1 MSKKN
6 VAINYTSRDFESIRR
21 DLEEFAKRYYPNTY
35 KDFNRASFGSLM
47 LDSVSYI
54 GDILSFYLD
63 YQMNETF
70 LDSAVEY
77 NNVVKLARQLGYK
90 LQTSPSSY
98 GKMTFF
104 IEVPAGSPGLGPDPT
119 LIPVLQAGSTFT
131 STGGGFYTLL
141 EDVDFDK
148 EGNQVV
154 VGSADSTTGAPL
166 TYVIRAIGTAVSGR
180 SGTESFTIGGFERF
194 RKVPL
199 GVTNVSNIV
208 SVTDS
213 EGNEYFEVDHLSQNV
228 IYKAIRNTTT
238 TRSTVPNLLKA
249 TPVARR
255 FVVETVDNQTFI
267 QFGYGSDS
275 NKLTNP
281 VVDPTEVVLNLNG
294 RSYTTDVDF
303 DPTKLIDTDKFGIGP
318 SNTTLTVRYRF
329 NTTSDVNAAVDTI
342 TGIASSNFK
351 FGNQGAISLTNR
363 NAVINSLEVT
373 NEEQFVGSVS
383 LPSSEEIRQRAFSY
397 FATQNRAVTAQD
409 YQAICYGMPA
419 KFGMIKRVAILKD
432 PDEFKRN
439 VNIYVMSENS
449 SGKLVVANTT
459 LKNNLKNWIT
469 QYKMISDT
477 VDILDAEI
485 VNFDIS
491 YEILIDINA
500 NRFDVISTCNQRL
513 ANKFAMKQDIGEPI
527 KITDVYKELQK
538 VDGVV
543 DVTSVDVGLKSG
555 GIYSE
560 SNYDFD
566 ASLSSDGRMI
576 EAQPNVIFELK
587 YPNIDIKGSIR

>member
-6 VAINYTSRDFESIRR
+6 VAINYTSRDYESIRR

-77 NNVVKLARQLGYK
+77 SNVVRLARQLGYK
-90 LQTSPSSY
+90 LQTSPASY
-98 GKMTFF
+98 GRMTFF
-104 IEVPAGSPGLGPDPT
+104 IEVPATGAGIGPDST

-148 EGNQVV
+148 EGNQIV
-154 VGSADSTTGAPL
+154 VGSADSVTGAPL
-166 TYVIRAIGTAVSGR
+166 TYVIRATGTAVSGR
-180 SGTESFTIGGFERF
+180 GGTESFTIGGFERF

-199 GVTNVSNIV
+199 GVSNISNV
-208 SVTDS
+208 ISVVDS

-228 IYKAIRNTTT
+228 IYKAISNTTA
-238 TRSTVPNLLKA
+238 TRSTVPNNLKA
-249 TPVARR
+249 VPVARR
-255 FVVETVDNQTFI
+255 FIVETIDNETYI

-275 NKLTNP
+275 NDLTNP

-294 RSYTTDVDF
+294 RTYTTDPDF
-303 DPTKLIDTDKFGIGP
+303 DPTKLIDTDKFGVGP
-318 SNTTLTVRYRF
+318 SNTTLTVQYRF
-329 NTTSDVNAAVDTI
+329 NTTLDVNAAVDTI
-342 TGIASSNFK
+342 TGISSANFR
-351 FGNQGAISLTNR
+351 FSNQGSLSLTDR
-363 NAVINSLEVT
+363 NSVINSLEVT

-383 LPSSEEIRQRAFSY
+383 LPSSEEIRQRAFSH

-419 KFGMIKRVAILKD
+419 KFGMIKRVAIAKD

-449 SGKLVVANTT
+449 SGKFALANTS
-459 LKNNLKNWIT
+459 LKNNLKNWLL

-477 VDILDAEI
+477 IDILDAEI
-485 VNFDIS
+485 VNFDVS
-491 YEILIDINA
+491 YEVMIDLNA
-500 NRFDVISTCNQRL
+500 NRFEVINSCNQRL
-513 ANKFAMKQDIGEPI
+513 TNKFSTKYDIGEPI
-527 KITDVYKELQK
+527 RITEIYKALQGTN
-538 VDGVV
+538 GVI
-543 DVTSVDVGLKSG
+543 DVTSVEIGLKSG

-566 ASLSSDGRMI
+566 ASLSQDGRMI
-576 EAQPNVIFELK
+576 EAEPSIVFELK

>member
-6 VAINYTSRDFESIRR
+6 VAINYTSRDYESIRR

-77 NNVVKLARQLGYK
+77 SNVVRLARQLGYK
-90 LQTSPSSY
+90 LQTSPASY
-98 GKMTFF
+98 GRMTFF
-104 IEVPAGSPGLGPDPT
+104 IEVPATGAGIGPDST

-148 EGNQVV
+148 EGNQIV
-154 VGSADSTTGAPL
+154 VGSADSVTGAPL
-166 TYVIRAIGTAVSGR
+166 TYVIRATGTAVSGR
-180 SGTESFTIGGFERF
+180 GGTESFTIGGFERF

-199 GVTNVSNIV
+199 GVSNISNV
-208 SVTDS
+208 ISVVDS

-228 IYKAIRNTTT
+228 IYKAISNTTA
-238 TRSTVPNLLKA
+238 TRSTVPNILKA
-249 TPVARR
+249 VPVARR
-255 FVVETVDNQTFI
+255 FIVETIDNETYI

-275 NKLTNP
+275 NDLTNP

-294 RSYTTDVDF
+294 RTYTTDPDF
-303 DPTKLIDTDKFGIGP
+303 DPTKLIDTDKFGVGP
-318 SNTTLTVRYRF
+318 SNTTLTVQYRF
-329 NTTSDVNAAVDTI
+329 NTTLDVNAAVDTI
-342 TGIASSNFK
+342 TGISSANFR
-351 FGNQGAISLTNR
+351 FSNQGSLSLTDR
-363 NAVINSLEVT
+363 NSVINSLEVT

-383 LPSSEEIRQRAFSY
+383 LPSSEEIRQRAFSH

-419 KFGMIKRVAILKD
+419 KFGMIKRVAIAKD

-449 SGKLVVANTT
+449 SGKFALANTS
-459 LKNNLKNWIT
+459 LKNNLKNWLL

-477 VDILDAEI
+477 IDILDAEI
-485 VNFDIS
+485 VNFDVS
-491 YEILIDINA
+491 YEVMIDLNA
-500 NRFDVISTCNQRL
+500 NRFEVINSCNQRL
-513 ANKFAMKQDIGEPI
+513 TNKFSTKYDIGEPI
-527 KITDVYKELQK
+527 RITEIYKALQGTN
-538 VDGVV
+538 GVI
-543 DVTSVDVGLKSG
+543 DVTSVEIGLKSG

-566 ASLSSDGRMI
+566 ASLSQDGRMI
-576 EAQPNVIFELK
+576 EAEPSIVFELK

>member
-21 DLEEFAKRYYPNTY
+21 DLEDFAKRYYPNTY

-47 LDSVSYI
+47 LDTVSYV

-98 GKMTFF
+98 GRLTFF
-104 IEVPAGSPGLGPDPT
+104 VEVPASSLGLGPDPT
-119 LIPVLQAGSTFT
+119 LIPVLQAGSTFS

-141 EDVDFDK
+141 DDVDFSLQ
-148 EGNQVV
+148 GNQTV
-154 VGSADSTTGAPL
+154 VGSADTTTGAPL
-166 TYVIRAIGTAVSGR
+166 TYVIRATGIAVSGR
-180 SGTESFTIGGFERF
+180 VGNEQFSIGDFVRF
-194 RKVPL
+194 RRVPL
-199 GVTNVSNIV
+199 QISNVSNV
-208 SVTDS
+208 VKVTDS
-213 EGNEYFEVDHLSQNV
+213 DGNEYFEVDHLSQNI

-238 TRSTVPNLLKA
+238 TRATVPNLLKA
-249 TPVARR
+249 VPVARR
-255 FVVETVDNQTFI
+255 FTVETLNNQTFL

-275 NKLTNP
+275 NSLTNP
-281 VVDPTEVVLNLNG
+281 VVDPTEVVLDLNG
-294 RSYTTDVDF
+294 RTYTTDADF

-318 SNTTLTVRYRF
+318 SNTTLTVQYRF

-342 TGIASSNFK
+342 TGIASANFK
-351 FGNQGAISLTNR
+351 FGNQGALSLTNR
-363 NAVINSLEVT
+363 NSVINSLEVT

-439 VNIYVMSENS
+439 VNIYVISENS
-449 SGKLVVANTT
+449 SGKLTAANTT

-485 VNFDIS
+485 VNFDVS
-491 YEILIDINA
+491 YEILTDINA
-500 NRFDVISTCNQRL
+500 NRFDVISNCNERL
-513 ANKFAMKQDIGEPI
+513 ASKFAMKQDIGEPI
-527 KITDVYKELQK
+527 KITDIYRELQK
-538 VDGVV
+538 VNGVV
-543 DVTSVDVGLKSG
+543 DVTSVDIGLKSG

-566 ASLSSDGRMI
+566 AALSSDGRMI
-576 EAQPNVIFELK
+576 EAQPNIVFELK
-587 YPNIDIKGSIR
+587 YPNIDIKGSVR

>member
-1 MSKKN
+1 
-6 VAINYTSRDFESIRR
+6 
-21 DLEEFAKRYYPNTY
+21 
-35 KDFNRASFGSLM
+35 
-47 LDSVSYI
+47 
-54 GDILSFYLD
+54 
-63 YQMNETF
+63 MNETF

-77 NNVVKLARQLGYK
+77 GNVVKLARQLGYK

-104 IEVPAGSPGLGPDPT
+104 IEVPAGGTGLGPDTT

-141 EDVDFDK
+141 EDVDFSK

-154 VGSADSTTGAPL
+154 VGSADSVTGVPL
-166 TYVIRAIGTAVSGR
+166 TYVIRSVGTAVSGR
-180 SGTESFTIGGFERF
+180 SGTESFTIGDFERF

-199 GVTNVSNIV
+199 GAANISNIV

-213 EGNEYFEVDHLSQNV
+213 EGNEYFEVDHLSQNI
-228 IYKAIRNTTT
+228 IYKAIRNTTS
-238 TRSTVPNLLKA
+238 TRATVPNLLKA

-255 FVVETVDNQTFI
+255 FVVETINNQTFI

-275 NKLTNP
+275 NELTNP
-281 VVDPTEVVLNLNG
+281 VVDPTEVVLDLNG
-294 RSYTTDVDF
+294 RTYTTDADF
-303 DPTKLIDTDKFGIGP
+303 DPTKLIDTDKFGVAP

-342 TGIASSNFK
+342 TGVASADFK
-351 FGNQGAISLTNR
+351 FGNQGAISLANR
-363 NAVINSLEVT
+363 NSVISSLEVT

-419 KFGMIKRVAILKD
+419 KFGMIKIVAILKD
-432 PDEFKRN
+432 PDEFKIN

-449 SGKLVVANTT
+449 TGKLVAANTT

-500 NRFDVISTCNQRL
+500 NRFDVISDCNQRL
-513 ANKFAMKQDIGEPI
+513 ADKFSMKQDIGEPI

-538 VDGVV
+538 VNGVV

-566 ASLSSDGRMI
+566 AALSSDGRMI
-576 EAQPNVIFELK
+576 EAQPNVVFELK

>member
-6 VAINYTSRDFESIRR
+6 VAINYTSRDFESIRN
-21 DLEEFAKRYYPNTY
+21 DLEDFAKRYYPDTY

-47 LDSVSYI
+47 LDTVSYV
-54 GDILSFYLD
+54 GDILSYYLD

-70 LDSAVEY
+70 LDSAIEY

-98 GKMTFF
+98 GRLTFYV
-104 IEVPAGSPGLGPDPT
+104 EVPASALGLGPDES
-119 LIPVLQAGSTFT
+119 LIPVLQAGSTFN

-141 EDVDFDK
+141 GDVDFNK
-148 EGNQVV
+148 EGNQIV
-154 VGSADSTTGAPL
+154 VGSADSATGIPL
-166 TYVIRAIGTAVSGR
+166 TYVIRATGTAVSGR
-180 SGTESFTIGGFERF
+180 GATETFSVGAFERF

-199 GVTNVSNIV
+199 GASNISNV
-208 SVTDS
+208 IRVVDS
-213 EGNEYFEVDHLSQNV
+213 EGNTYFEVDHLSQNI

-238 TRSTVPNLLKA
+238 IRSTVPNILKA
-249 TPVARR
+249 VPVARR
-255 FVVETVDNQTFI
+255 FTVETINNQTFL

-275 NKLTNP
+275 NELTNP
-281 VVDPTEVVLNLNG
+281 VVDPTEVVLDLNG
-294 RSYTTDVDF
+294 RTYTTDTDF

-318 SNTTLTVRYRF
+318 SDTTLTVEYRF
-329 NTTSDVNAAVDTI
+329 NTTQDVNAAVDTI
-342 TGIASSNFK
+342 TGVSSANIRFA
-351 FGNQGAISLTNR
+351 NQGSLPSSDR
-363 NAVINSLEVT
+363 NSVINSLEVT

-419 KFGMIKRVAILKD
+419 KFGMIKRVAVAKD

-449 SGKLVVANTT
+449 SGKLTVANTS
-459 LKNNLKNWIT
+459 LKNNLKNWLT

-485 VNFDIS
+485 VNFEID

-500 NRFDVISTCNQRL
+500 NRFDVISNCNDRL
-513 ANKFAMKQDIGEPI
+513 TSKFSAKQDIGEPI
-527 KITDVYKELQK
+527 KITEIYRELLK

-566 ASLSSDGRMI
+566 SALSADGRMI
-576 EAQPNVIFELK
+576 EAQPNVVFELK
-587 YPNIDIKGSIR
+587 YPNVDIKGSIR

>member
-77 NNVVKLARQLGYK
+77 GNVVKLARQLGYK

-98 GKMTFF
+98 GKITFF
-104 IEVPAGSPGLGPDPT
+104 IEVPAGGTGLGPDTT

-141 EDVDFDK
+141 EDVDFSK

-154 VGSADSTTGAPL
+154 VGSADSVTGIPL
-166 TYVIRAIGTAVSGR
+166 TYVIRSVGTAVSGR
-180 SGTESFTIGGFERF
+180 SGTESFTIGDFERF

-199 GVTNVSNIV
+199 GAANISNIV

-213 EGNEYFEVDHLSQNV
+213 EGNEYFEVDHLSQNI
-228 IYKAIRNTTT
+228 IYKAIRNTTS
-238 TRSTVPNLLKA
+238 TRATVPNLLKA

-255 FVVETVDNQTFI
+255 FVVETINNQTFI

-275 NKLTNP
+275 NELTNP
-281 VVDPTEVVLNLNG
+281 VVDPTEVVLDLNG
-294 RSYTTDVDF
+294 RTYTTDADF
-303 DPTKLIDTDKFGIGP
+303 DPTKLIDTDKFGVAP

-342 TGIASSNFK
+342 TGVASANFK
-351 FGNQGAISLTNR
+351 FGNQGAISLANR
-363 NAVINSLEVT
+363 NSVISSLEVT

-449 SGKLVVANTT
+449 AGKLVAANTT

-469 QYKMISDT
+469 QYKMVSDT

-500 NRFDVISTCNQRL
+500 NRFDVISDCNQRL
-513 ANKFAMKQDIGEPI
+513 ADKFSMKQDIGEPI

-538 VDGVV
+538 VNGVV

-566 ASLSSDGRMI
+566 AALSSDGRMI
-576 EAQPNVIFELK
+576 EAQPNVVFELK

>member
-104 IEVPAGSPGLGPDPT
+104 IEVPAGSSGLGPDPA
-119 LIPVLQAGSTFT
+119 LIPILQAGSTFT

-166 TYVIRAIGTAVSGR
+166 TYVIRAVGTAVSGR

-228 IYKAIRNTTT
+228 IYKAIRNTTA

-281 VVDPTEVVLNLNG
+281 VVDPTEVVLDLNG
-294 RSYTTDVDF
+294 RNYTTDADF

-449 SGKLVVANTT
+449 AGKLVAANTT

-491 YEILIDINA
+491 YEILIDVNV

-527 KITDVYKELQK
+527 RITDVYKELQK

>member
-47 LDSVSYI
+47 LDTVSYV

-77 NNVVKLARQLGYK
+77 SNVVRLARQLGYK

-98 GKMTFF
+98 GRMTFF
-104 IEVPAGSPGLGPDPT
+104 VEIPAASSGLGPDST
-119 LIPVLQAGSTFT
+119 LTPVLQAGSNFT

-141 EDVDFDK
+141 EDVDFNK

-166 TYVIRAIGTAVSGR
+166 TYVIRATGTAVSGR
-180 SGTESFTIGGFERF
+180 AGTESFAVGSFERF

-199 GVTNVSNIV
+199 GVTNVSNII

-255 FVVETVDNQTFI
+255 FVVETINNQTFI

-275 NKLTNP
+275 NDLTNP
-281 VVDPTEVVLNLNG
+281 VVDPTEVVLDLNG
-294 RSYTTDVDF
+294 RTYTTDADF
-303 DPTKLIDTDKFGIGP
+303 DPTKLIDTDKFGVGP
-318 SNTTLTVRYRF
+318 SDTTLTVQYRF

-342 TGIASSNFK
+342 TGIAAANFK
-351 FGNQGAISLTNR
+351 FGNQGSLSLANR
-363 NAVINSLEVT
+363 NSVISSLEAT

-383 LPSSEEIRQRAFSY
+383 LPSSEEIRQRAFSH

-419 KFGMIKRVAILKD
+419 KFGMIKRVAIAKD

-439 VNIYVMSENS
+439 VNIHVMSENS
-449 SGKLVVANTT
+449 VGKLIVANST

-500 NRFDVISTCNQRL
+500 NRFDVIGTCSQRL
-513 ANKFAMKQDIGEPI
+513 ADKFSMKQDIGEPV
-527 KITDVYKELQK
+527 KITEIYKELQK

-566 ASLSSDGRMI
+566 AALSSDGRMI

-587 YPNIDIKGSIR
+587 YPNVDIKGSIR